1 MNPAPPNKNRLKDAV
16 NSVPVPDDLAARL
29 RSQIQA
35 RGLPSGGR
43 DRLKSAVK
51 NVPVPASLDSRIRI
65 PIPGALPTWRWLPRL
80 APVFVVAG
88 VLAALWTAYQFG
100 HLRLTK
106 ASQDAYIAS
115 VSSHLGALMRI
126 GLRDHIH
133 CSVFR
138 KYPKNPPTAEEI
150 LNPRFERGVKP
161 ISPRYAGLIP
171 IVRSLVPEDYRMT
184 LAHQCT
190 YNGREYIHL
199 SLRDESNMLSLVMT
213 RKVNGESFRAENL
226 LPARNESGIPMYQAG
241 VQRFQI
247 SAFETGDYLVY
258 FISDLG
264 KQQNTNLMLALAP
277 RVKGFLATLEL

>member
-1 MNPAPPNKNRLKDAV
+1 VNPTPPNKNRLKDAV
-16 NSVPVPDDLAARL
+16 NSVPVPDDLAPRV
-29 RSQIQA
+29 RSQIHAQ
-35 RGLPSGGR
+35 GLPLSAR

-51 NVPVPASLDSRIRI
+51 KVSVPASLDGRIRI
-65 PIPGALPTWRWLPRL
+65 PISGALPTGWLPRL
-80 APVFVVAG
+80 VPVFLAAG

-115 VSSHLGALMRI
+115 VSSQLGALMRI

-150 LNPRFERGVKP
+150 LNPRFEKGVKA
-161 ISPRYAGLIP
+161 ISPQYAGLIP
-171 IVRSLVPEDYRMT
+171 IVRSLVPENYRMT

-190 YNGREYIHL
+190 YKGREYIHL
-199 SLRDESNMLSLVMT
+199 SLMDESNMLSLVLT
-213 RKVNGESFRAENL
+213 RKVNGESFLGEDI
-226 LPARNESGIPMYQAG
+226 LPPLSQSGIPMYQAG

-264 KQQNTNLMLALAP
+264 TQQNTDQMLALAP
-277 RVKGFLATLEL
+277 RVKGFLAKLEL